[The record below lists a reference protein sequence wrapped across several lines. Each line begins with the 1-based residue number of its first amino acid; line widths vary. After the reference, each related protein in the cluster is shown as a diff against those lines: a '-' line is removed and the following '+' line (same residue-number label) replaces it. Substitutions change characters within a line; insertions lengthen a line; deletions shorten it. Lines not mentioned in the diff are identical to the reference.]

1 MFRKRSIIKSKG
13 NVFILCLFIIVVM
26 SLLGTSLMKLNW
38 SNQDAVTR
46 EYLGSQAWF
55 YAQST
60 TEWGL
65 TELYPL
71 GEVTPDISDNCRNK
85 VDGMPP
91 AINYGNCRLI
101 SLTCQNTNKRLDG
114 ESFFRIAA
122 LVECGSGANTV
133 QRSQEVWVKE

>member
-1 MFRKRSIIKSKG
+1 MFRKRLIIKSKG
-13 NVFILCLFIIVVM
+13 NVLILCLFIIVMM

-71 GEVTPDISDNCRNK
+71 EDTTPNIVDNCKDR
-85 VDGMPP
+85 VDERSP
-91 AINYGNCRLI
+91 AISYGNCRLI
-101 SLTCQNTNKRLDG
+101 SLTCKDTHKRLDG
-114 ESFFRIAA
+114 ESFFKIVA
-122 LVECGSGANTV
+122 LVECGSGINTV

>member
-101 SLTCQNTNKRLDG
+101 SLTCRNTNKRLDG
-114 ESFFRIAA
+114 ESF
-122 LVECGSGANTV
+122 LELQLWLNVVVE
-133 QRSQEVWVKE
+133 